1 MNKKTFGIALLLVC
15 LLPACNKNSPSETAN
30 TASKPLAEPG
40 AKPTTSSLNSGL
52 AANDLS
58 LQVYKSPTCGCC
70 GQWVEH
76 MRQAGFTAQ
85 VHDEDNLEAIKQ
97 NHGLPWNARSC
108 HTAVSAEG
116 YVFEGHVPAGIV
128 KRFLA
133 ERPADARGLVV
144 PDMPMGS
151 PGMEMGDKFTPYEV
165 LLLKKNGSTEV
176 YVTVA
181 TQEEQYR

>member
-1 MNKKTFGIALLLVC
+1 MAKKTLGIALLLVC
-15 LLPACNKNSPSETAN
+15 FLPACNKNNSSETAN
-30 TASKPLAEPG
+30 TASKPLSTPGTEPS
-40 AKPTTSSLNSGL
+40 ASSFNSGQ
-52 AANDLS
+52 AANNLS

-76 MRQAGFTAQ
+76 MRKAGFTAQ
-85 VHDEDNLEAIKQ
+85 VHDEENLEAIKQ
-97 NHGLPWNARSC
+97 NHGLPWNAHSC

-133 ERPADARGLVV
+133 EHPTDARGLVV
-144 PDMPMGS
+144 PEMPMGS

-165 LLLKKNGSTEV
+165 
-176 YVTVA
+176 
-181 TQEEQYR
+181 

>member
-1 MNKKTFGIALLLVC
+1 MDRKTLGLTLLLVSMV
-15 LLPACNKNSPSETAN
+15 PACNKNSPTETAD
-30 TASKPLAEPG
+30 TVSKPLVELS
-40 AKPTTSSLNSGL
+40 AKSTTSSFNSEP

-70 GQWVEH
+70 QQWVEH
-76 MRQAGFTAQ
+76 MRQAGFTAH
-85 VHDEDNLEAIKQ
+85 VHDEDNLEPIKQ

-116 YVFEGHVPAGIV
+116 YVFEGHVPASIV

-133 ERPADARGLVV
+133 ERPADARGLAV
-144 PDMPMGS
+144 PEMPMGS

-165 LLLKKNGSTEV
+165 WVLKKNGATEV
-176 YVTVA
+176 YTRVE
-181 TQEEQYR
+181 TQAEQYR